1 MSVYWLVQ
9 AARVEIVRQAQNMIN
24 WEHKETS
31 TDLCSKQFA
40 SSQTDTEHPEHL
52 NTKHVEV
59 SEQKLFNYL
68 NKDKYV
74 VAQTKK
80 NKTFLIGFLV

>member
-9 AARVEIVRQAQNMIN
+9 AARVEIVRQAQIMIN

-40 SSQTDTEHPEHL
+40 SFQTDTEHL

-68 NKDKYV
+68 NKDRYV

-80 NKTFLIGFLV
+80 KKTFLIGFLV

>member
-1 MSVYWLVQ
+1 
-9 AARVEIVRQAQNMIN
+9 MIN

-40 SSQTDTEHPEHL
+40 SFKTDTEHL

-59 SEQKLFNYL
+59 SEQ
-68 NKDKYV
+68 V
-74 VAQTKK
+74 
-80 NKTFLIGFLV
+80 I

>member
-40 SSQTDTEHPEHL
+40 SFKTDTEHL

-59 SEQKLFNYL
+59 SEQ
-68 NKDKYV
+68 V
-74 VAQTKK
+74 
-80 NKTFLIGFLV
+80 I